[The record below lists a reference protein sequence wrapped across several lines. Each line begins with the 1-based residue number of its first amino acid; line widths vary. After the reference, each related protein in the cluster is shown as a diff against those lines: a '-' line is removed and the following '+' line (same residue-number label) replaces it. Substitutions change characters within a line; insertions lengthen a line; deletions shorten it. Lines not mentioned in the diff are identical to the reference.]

1 MLQSHKH
8 RMPQV
13 PLKHDWREGLG
24 SAEILLQADFFLA
37 FHIYWLRRGS
47 LAPSRLTA
55 MAARLGFVLTS
66 PPAACLP
73 AELLLKRHG
82 HGSCAEKSATPWVCV
97 SDPTFLHLN
106 STCVFCLLIQKRA
119 KHRTPLWGIRRREML
134 HPCWQHRFIEC
145 PAQTLA
151 GLKISSPSI
160 CCAVNSRTCSSCGN
174 SESAFL
180 HSQSSVVLH
189 FGPDSF
195 RPQGVGLLST
205 TRVFETR
212 QQKWAKT
219 CINLTPFAK
228 VERKRAEC
236 SARKNASS
244 HEAAPGRTVSDP

>member
-1 MLQSHKH
+1 
-8 RMPQV
+8 
-13 PLKHDWREGLG
+13 
-24 SAEILLQADFFLA
+24 
-37 FHIYWLRRGS
+37 
-47 LAPSRLTA
+47 

-134 HPCWQHRFIEC
+134 HPCWQHRFIER

-160 CCAVNSRTCSSCGN
+160 CCAVNSRTCSSYGN
-174 SESAFL
+174 SESTSFTARAQLSFILDLTLSGPRGWVCCRPLVFL
-180 HSQSSVVLH
+180 
-189 FGPDSF
+189 
-195 RPQGVGLLST
+195 RPGSKSGRKLALISHRLRRLNGRELSAAHGKMPPVMRLLLEGLCQILKEVFVHLSC
-205 TRVFETR
+205 
-212 QQKWAKT
+212 Q
-219 CINLTPFAK
+219 
-228 VERKRAEC
+228 
-236 SARKNASS
+236 
-244 HEAAPGRTVSDP
+244 